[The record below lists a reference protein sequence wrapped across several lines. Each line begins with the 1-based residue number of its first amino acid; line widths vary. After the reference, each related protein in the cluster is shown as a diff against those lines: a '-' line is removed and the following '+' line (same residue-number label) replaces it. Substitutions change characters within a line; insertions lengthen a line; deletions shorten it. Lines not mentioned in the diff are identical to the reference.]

1 MGKVGGILLQGAV
14 VVCLP
19 PVVVTEGHLQVV
31 GVGEWLPTSTRPAW
45 NAVTRLPPG
54 QEDS

>member
-1 MGKVGGILLQGAV
+1 VGKVAGILLQGAV

-19 PVVVTEGHLQVV
+19 PVVVTECHLQVV
-31 GVGEWLPTSTRPAW
+31 GVGEWQPTSTLPAW
-45 NAVTRLPPG
+45 NAEPRLPPG